1 MLKIYLIY
9 VVTIKQ
15 NIIDEY
21 LDNKSPDFTAD
32 FKFLLLTNA
41 PDLKDISKVIDKS
54 MNSSE
59 HTNFLIELDNISR
72 MGSNIKLIC

>member
-1 MLKIYLIY
+1 MLVIYLIY

-41 PDLKDISKVIDKS
+41 PELKDISKVIDKS

-59 HTNFLIELDNISR
+59 HTNFLN
-72 MGSNIKLIC
+72 

>member
-41 PDLKDISKVIDKS
+41 PELKDISKVIDKS